1 MAQMSNNVTDA
12 VVQVDEA
19 VLAIL
24 QTSEELQEMAGKSV
38 AATRQ
43 FKT

>member
-1 MAQMSNNVTDA
+1 MSNSVTDA
-12 VVQVDEA
+12 VVQVDEV

-24 QTSEELQEMAGKSV
+24 QTSEELQRMAKKS
-38 AATRQ
+38 ADTTRQ